1 MVDLFKKA
9 VFVTGKHRSR
19 VLSFFALF
27 LKTVRL
33 KKRIRLRTIQR
44 MLGLQIWIGTVFRIT
59 RQFLTST
66 CDIIRV
72 TGNAEF
78 YYPRRF
84 QLLTARAIIDLKF
97 WRRFIT
103 SSPSAH
109 FDYILNY
116 LPYNISSL
124 SSDASTSF
132 GMAGVLLFNKPIASV
147 EGFHG
152 LFWQSTWEDWYKIR
166 QMDDLVQG
174 RVRIHVAEFLAA
186 LITCETFAPYCKN
199 AITTLSLD
207 NSSAKAW
214 LDAARCTRYPFD
226 RCAQGLHLFMM
237 KCNMKVSAKLIP
249 SVENTLPDILSREKF
264 SGQASGHM
272 VANFRLRKIRPKWHN
287 VIKLL

>member
-19 VLSFFALF
+19 VLSFFGLF
-27 LKTVRL
+27 LKTVRV

-103 SSPSAH
+103 SLPSAH
-109 FDYILNY
+109 FDYILNH

-132 GMAGVLLFNKPIASV
+132 GMAGVLLFNTPNASA

-152 LFWQSTWEDWYKIR
+152 LFCQSTWEDW
-166 QMDDLVQG
+166 
-174 RVRIHVAEFLAA
+174 
-186 LITCETFAPYCKN
+186 
-199 AITTLSLD
+199 
-207 NSSAKAW
+207 
-214 LDAARCTRYPFD
+214 
-226 RCAQGLHLFMM
+226 
-237 KCNMKVSAKLIP
+237 
-249 SVENTLPDILSREKF
+249 
-264 SGQASGHM
+264 
-272 VANFRLRKIRPKWHN
+272 
-287 VIKLL
+287 